1 MPPSNRRKRNNTVK
15 NLFSWLRGT
24 TIRARM
30 TAGFASVLLL
40 MVILTAEGV
49 REVNLID
56 HSMKVINDVNSVKQ
70 QYAVDFRGSVHDRA
84 IAVRDAV
91 LIDDEADLA
100 PILADIQRLEG
111 DYREAAAGMR
121 EIFSESNVTAEER
134 NALAAIQEIQ
144 ATTMPL
150 IEEVL
155 ERRQAGDIA
164 GAEQLLLDEA
174 APAFSTWLDDIN
186 TFITL
191 QEELNAAE
199 TGFARNIAE
208 NFQITM
214 ILLCLGALVIG
225 GLVATLLTRLL
236 LREFGA
242 EPYEVK
248 AFAEAVGNGDL
259 TRQVSLKPQYRN
271 SIMAAQVAM
280 AERLKKTVWEVRG
293 SAESVATNSE
303 QIAEGNHDLASR
315 TEQQASSLAETAS
328 AMEELGS
335 TVQHNADNA
344 AEARKQAANA
354 SSIAEEGG
362 EVVTQVVQTMRDI
375 DASSNEVADIITMID
390 GIAFQTNI
398 LALNAS
404 VEAARAGE
412 HGRGFAVVAQ
422 EVRELASRSAASAKE
437 INTLITANRK
447 RVEQGTELA
456 TRAGKTTEDVVASVK
471 RVTELMEEISN
482 ATAEQSDGVQQA
494 GEAVAQMDQVT
505 QQNAALVEQSASASN
520 NLKARAH
527 KLMELMSAFELGTAS
542 AQDARHSAQQPWAAT
557 GGAQQQASTS
567 APAPRLASTRHTARH
582 TTEEEEWET
591 F

>member
-1 MPPSNRRKRNNTVK
+1 
-15 NLFSWLRGT
+15 
-24 TIRARM
+24 M

-91 LIDDEADLA
+91 LVDDEADLA

-111 DYREAAAGMR
+111 NYREAAAGMR

-174 APAFSTWLDDIN
+174 APAFSAWLDDIN

-303 QIAEGNHDLASR
+303 QIAEGNNDLASR

-527 KLMELMSAFELGTAS
+527 KLMELMSAFQLGDVSSQAARQAGDRFQTADPQRAS
-542 AQDARHSAQQPWAAT
+542 AS
-557 GGAQQQASTS
+557 SL
-567 APAPRLASTRHTARH
+567 RLANSRRPARH

>member
-1 MPPSNRRKRNNTVK
+1 MPPSNRRKRNNRVK

-56 HSMKVINDVNSVKQ
+56 HSMQVINDVNSVKQ

-91 LIDDEADLA
+91 LVDDAADLT
-100 PILADIQRLEG
+100 PILADIQRLER

-164 GAEQLLLDEA
+164 GAKQLLLDAA

-259 TRQVSLKPQYRN
+259 TRQVALKPQYRN

-303 QIAEGNHDLASR
+303 QIAEGNNDLASR
-315 TEQQASSLAETAS
+315 TEQQASSLAETAA
-328 AMEELGS
+328 AMEQLGS

-422 EVRELASRSAASAKE
+422 EVRELASRSATSAKE
-437 INTLITANRK
+437 INTLITANRQ

-527 KLMELMSAFELGTAS
+527 TLMELMSTFELGTAS
-542 AQDARHSAQQPWAAT
+542 AQDTPYVAQRSWAAT
-557 GGAQQQASTS
+557 GGAQQPTSTA
-567 APAPRLASTRHTARH
+567 APAPRLTTPRRSVRHTA
-582 TTEEEEWET
+582 EEEEWEA

>member
-1 MPPSNRRKRNNTVK
+1 
-15 NLFSWLRGT
+15 
-24 TIRARM
+24 M

-40 MVILTAEGV
+40 MVILTAEGI

-91 LIDDEADLA
+91 LVDDEAALE

-111 DYREAAAGMR
+111 DYREAAVGMQ
-121 EIFSESNVTAEER
+121 EIFSESNVTADER
-134 NALAAIQEIQ
+134 NALAAIREIQ

-155 ERRQAGDIA
+155 ERRQAGDIT
-164 GAEQLLLDEA
+164 GAKQLLLDEA
-174 APAFSTWLDDIN
+174 APAFRTWLSDIN
-186 TFITL
+186 AFITL

-214 ILLCLGALVIG
+214 LVLCLVALVIG
-225 GLVATLLTRLL
+225 ALVATVLTRLL
-236 LREFGA
+236 LRELGA

-248 AFAEAVGNGDL
+248 AFAEAVGSGDL
-259 TRQVSLKPQYRN
+259 TRKVSLKPQYRN
-271 SIMAAQVAM
+271 SIMASQVAM
-280 AERLKKTVWEVRG
+280 AEQLKATVMQVRG

-303 QIAEGNHDLASR
+303 QIAEGNNELASR

-335 TVQHNADNA
+335 TVQQNADNA
-344 AEARKQAANA
+344 VEARKQAANA
-354 SSIAEEGG
+354 SQIAEEGG
-362 EVVTQVVQTMRDI
+362 EVVTQVVQTMHDI
-375 DASSNEVADIITMID
+375 DGSSREVAEIISMID

-437 INTLITANRK
+437 INALITANRK

-456 TRAGKTTEDVVASVK
+456 TQAGKTTEDVVASVK

-482 ATAEQSDGVQQA
+482 ATAEQRDGVQQA
-494 GEAVAQMDQVT
+494 GEAVTQMDQVT
-505 QQNAALVEQSASASN
+505 QQNATLVEQSASASN
-520 NLKARAH
+520 NLKERAH
-527 KLMELMSAFELGTAS
+527 KLMELMSAFQLGDVSSQATRQATDRS
-542 AQDARHSAQQPWAAT
+542 QVAPHSAGQQRAP
-557 GGAQQQASTS
+557 TS
-567 APAPRLASTRHTARH
+567 SLRLPSTRSTARH
-582 TTEEEEWET
+582 TPEEEWEA

>member
-1 MPPSNRRKRNNTVK
+1 
-15 NLFSWLRGT
+15 
-24 TIRARM
+24 
-30 TAGFASVLLL
+30 
-40 MVILTAEGV
+40 
-49 REVNLID
+49 
-56 HSMKVINDVNSVKQ
+56 
-70 QYAVDFRGSVHDRA
+70 
-84 IAVRDAV
+84 
-91 LIDDEADLA
+91 
-100 PILADIQRLEG
+100 
-111 DYREAAAGMR
+111 
-121 EIFSESNVTAEER
+121 
-134 NALAAIQEIQ
+134 
-144 ATTMPL
+144 MPL

-164 GAEQLLLDEA
+164 GAKQLLLDEA
-174 APAFSTWLDDIN
+174 GPAFRTWLNDIN
-186 TFITL
+186 AFITL

-214 ILLCLGALVIG
+214 LLLCLGALVIG

-271 SIMAAQVAM
+271 SIMAAQVSM
-280 AERLKKTVWEVRG
+280 AEKLKTTVLEVRG

-303 QIAEGNHDLASR
+303 QIAEGNNELSSR

-335 TVQHNADNA
+335 TVQQNADNA
-344 AEARKQAANA
+344 VEARKQAANA
-354 SSIAEEGG
+354 SQIAEEGG
-362 EVVTQVVQTMRDI
+362 EVVTQVVQTMHDI
-375 DASSNEVADIITMID
+375 DGSSREVAEIISMID

-437 INTLITANRK
+437 INALITANRK

-456 TRAGKTTEDVVASVK
+456 AQAGKTTEDVVASVK
-471 RVTELMEEISN
+471 RVTDLMEEISN
-482 ATAEQSDGVQQA
+482 ATAEQRDGVQQA
-494 GEAVAQMDQVT
+494 GEAVTQMDQVT

-542 AQDARHSAQQPWAAT
+542 AQDARHSAQQSWAAT

-567 APAPRLASTRHTARH
+567 APAPRLASSPRVLRRCTRSSLPHPRHTRLKPG
-582 TTEEEEWET
+582 
-591 F
+591 

>member
-1 MPPSNRRKRNNTVK
+1 MK
-15 NLFSWLRGT
+15 NIFSWLQGT
-24 TIRARM
+24 TIRTRM

-56 HSMKVINDVNSVKQ
+56 HSMEVINDVNSVKQ

-91 LIDDEADLA
+91 LVDDEADLE
-100 PILADIQRLEG
+100 PILADIERLEG
-111 DYREAAAGMR
+111 DYREAAAGMQDIVSR
-121 EIFSESNVTAEER
+121 GNITPDER
-134 NALAAIQEIQ
+134 NELAAIQEIK

-150 IEEVL
+150 IDEVI
-155 ERRQAGDIA
+155 ERRQAGDID
-164 GAEQLLLDEA
+164 GAKQLLLDEA
-174 APAFSTWLDDIN
+174 APAFRTWLNDIN
-186 TFITL
+186 AFITL
-191 QEELNAAE
+191 QQQLNATE

-214 ILLCLGALVIG
+214 LLLCLGALVIG
-225 GLVATLLTRLL
+225 GLVATVLTRLL
-236 LREFGA
+236 LRELGA
-242 EPYEVK
+242 EPHQVK

-259 TRQVSLKPQYRN
+259 TRKVTLKSKYRN
-271 SIMAAQVAM
+271 SIMAAQMAM
-280 AERLKKTVWEVRG
+280 AEQLKTTVMQVRG

-303 QIAEGNHDLASR
+303 QIAEGNNELSSR

-335 TVQHNADNA
+335 TVQQNADNA
-344 AEARKQAANA
+344 VEARKQAANA
-354 SSIAEEGG
+354 SQIAEDGG
-362 EVVTQVVQTMRDI
+362 EVVTQVVQTMHDI
-375 DASSNEVADIITMID
+375 DGSSKEVAEIISMID

-422 EVRELASRSAASAKE
+422 EVRELASRSASSAKE
-437 INTLITANRK
+437 INALITANRK

-456 TRAGKTTEDVVASVK
+456 TQAGKTTEQVVASVK

-482 ATAEQSDGVQQA
+482 ATAEQRDGVQQA
-494 GEAVAQMDQVT
+494 GEAVTQMDQVT
-505 QQNAALVEQSASASN
+505 QQNATLVQQSANASN
-520 NLKARAH
+520 NLKERAH
-527 KLMELMSAFELGTAS
+527 KLMELMSAFQLGDVSSQAVRQAADLSQGAS
-542 AQDARHSAQQPWAAT
+542 HSAGQQR
-557 GGAQQQASTS
+557 
-567 APAPRLASTRHTARH
+567 APGSSPRLSNTRSPAHHTV
-582 TTEEEEWET
+582 EEEWEA

>member
-1 MPPSNRRKRNNTVK
+1 MKT
-15 NLFSWLRGT
+15 LFSWLRGT
-24 TIRARM
+24 TIRARI

-70 QYAVDFRGSVHDRA
+70 QHAVDFRGSVHDRA

-91 LIDDEADLA
+91 LVDDEADLT
-100 PILADIQRLEG
+100 PIMADIQRLEG
-111 DYREAAAGMR
+111 NYRDAAADMR
-121 EIFSESNVTAEER
+121 EVFSEGNVTAEER
-134 NALAAIQEIQ
+134 NALAAIREIE

-164 GAEQLLLDEA
+164 GAKQLLLDEA
-174 APAFSTWLDDIN
+174 GPAFRTWLNDIN
-186 TFITL
+186 AFITL

-214 ILLCLGALVIG
+214 LLLCLGALVIG

-271 SIMAAQVAM
+271 SIMAAQVSM
-280 AERLKKTVWEVRG
+280 AEKLKTTVLEVRG

-303 QIAEGNHDLASR
+303 QIAEGNNELSSR

-335 TVQHNADNA
+335 TVQQNADNA
-344 AEARKQAANA
+344 VEARKQAANA
-354 SSIAEEGG
+354 SQIAEEGG
-362 EVVTQVVQTMRDI
+362 EVVTQVVQTMHDI
-375 DASSNEVADIITMID
+375 DGSSREVAEIISMID

-437 INTLITANRK
+437 INALITANRK

-456 TRAGKTTEDVVASVK
+456 AQAGKTTEDVVASVK
-471 RVTELMEEISN
+471 RVTDLMEEISN
-482 ATAEQSDGVQQA
+482 ATAEQRDGVQQA
-494 GEAVAQMDQVT
+494 GEAVTQMDQVT

-527 KLMELMSAFELGTAS
+527 KLMELMSAFELGAAS
-542 AQDARHSAQQPWAAT
+542 SQNARHAAERLRATT
-557 GGAQQQASTS
+557 GGAERQASTS
-567 APAPRLASTRHTARH
+567 APAPRLTSPRHTARQ
-582 TTEEEEWET
+582 TTKEEEWEA

>member
-1 MPPSNRRKRNNTVK
+1 
-15 NLFSWLRGT
+15 
-24 TIRARM
+24 M

-70 QYAVDFRGSVHDRA
+70 QHAVDFRGSVHDRA

-91 LIDDEADLA
+91 LVDDEADLT
-100 PILADIQRLEG
+100 PIMADIKRLEG
-111 DYREAAAGMR
+111 NYRDAAAGMR
-121 EIFSESNVTAEER
+121 EVFSEGNVTAEER

-164 GAEQLLLDEA
+164 GAKQLLLDEA
-174 APAFSTWLDDIN
+174 APAFRTWLNDIN
-186 TFITL
+186 AFITL

-214 ILLCLGALVIG
+214 VLLCLGALVIG

-259 TRQVSLKPQYRN
+259 TRQVSLKRQYRN
-271 SIMAAQVAM
+271 SIMAAQVSM
-280 AERLKKTVWEVRG
+280 AEKLKTTVLEVRG

-303 QIAEGNHDLASR
+303 QIAEGNNELASR

-335 TVQHNADNA
+335 TVQQNADNA
-344 AEARKQAANA
+344 VEARKQAANA
-354 SSIAEEGG
+354 SQIAEEGG
-362 EVVTQVVQTMRDI
+362 EVVTQVVQTMHDI
-375 DASSNEVADIITMID
+375 DASSNEVADIISMID

-422 EVRELASRSAASAKE
+422 EVRELASRSASSAKA
-437 INTLITANRK
+437 IHALITANRK

-456 TRAGKTTEDVVASVK
+456 TQAGKTTEDVVTSVK

-482 ATAEQSDGVQQA
+482 ATAEQRDGVQQA
-494 GEAVAQMDQVT
+494 GEAVTQMDQVT
-505 QQNAALVEQSASASN
+505 QQNATLVEQSASASN

-527 KLMELMSAFELGTAS
+527 KLMELMSAFELGAAS
-542 AQDARHSAQQPWAAT
+542 SQNARHAAERLRAAT

-567 APAPRLASTRHTARH
+567 APRLPNTRHTARQ
-582 TTEEEEWET
+582 TTKEEEWEA

>member
-1 MPPSNRRKRNNTVK
+1 MKTI
-15 NLFSWLRGT
+15 FSWLRGT
-24 TIRARM
+24 TIRARI

-70 QYAVDFRGSVHDRA
+70 QHAVDFRGSVHDRA

-91 LIDDEADLA
+91 LVDDEADLK
-100 PILADIQRLEG
+100 PIMADIKRLEG
-111 DYREAAAGMR
+111 DYREAATGMR
-121 EIFSESNVTAEER
+121 EIFSEGNVTAEER

-155 ERRQAGDIA
+155 KRRQAGDIA
-164 GAEQLLLDEA
+164 GAKQLLLDEA
-174 APAFSTWLDDIN
+174 GPAFRTWLNDIN
-186 TFITL
+186 AFITL

-214 ILLCLGALVIG
+214 LLLCLGALVIG

-271 SIMAAQVAM
+271 SIMAAQVSM
-280 AERLKKTVWEVRG
+280 AEKLKTTVLEVRG

-303 QIAEGNHDLASR
+303 QIAEGNNELSSR

-335 TVQHNADNA
+335 TVQQNADNA
-344 AEARKQAANA
+344 VEARKQAANA
-354 SSIAEEGG
+354 SQIAEEGG
-362 EVVTQVVQTMRDI
+362 EVVTQVVQTMHDI
-375 DASSNEVADIITMID
+375 DGSSREVAEIISMID

-437 INTLITANRK
+437 INALITANRK

-456 TRAGKTTEDVVASVK
+456 AQAGKTTEDVVASVK
-471 RVTELMEEISN
+471 RVTDLMEEISN
-482 ATAEQSDGVQQA
+482 ATAEQRDGVQQA
-494 GEAVAQMDQVT
+494 GEAVTQMDQVT

-527 KLMELMSAFELGTAS
+527 KLMELMSAFELGAGS
-542 AQDARHSAQQPWAAT
+542 SQNARHAAERLRATT
-557 GGAQQQASTS
+557 GGAERQASTS
-567 APAPRLASTRHTARH
+567 APRLPNTRHTARQ
-582 TTEEEEWET
+582 TTKEEEWEA

>member
-1 MPPSNRRKRNNTVK
+1 
-15 NLFSWLRGT
+15 
-24 TIRARM
+24 M

-40 MVILTAEGV
+40 MIILTAEGV

-91 LIDDEADLA
+91 LVDDEADLA
-100 PILADIQRLEG
+100 PILADIRRLEG
-111 DYREAAAGMR
+111 DYREAATGMR

-303 QIAEGNHDLASR
+303 QIAEGNNDLASR

-362 EVVTQVVQTMRDI
+362 EVVTQVVQTMRDT

-527 KLMELMSAFELGTAS
+527 KLMELMSAFQLGDVSSQA
-542 AQDARHSAQQPWAAT
+542 ARQAGDRFQAADP
-557 GGAQQQASTS
+557 QRASTS
-567 APAPRLASTRHTARH
+567 SLRLANSRRPARH

>member
-1 MPPSNRRKRNNTVK
+1 MKTI
-15 NLFSWLRGT
+15 FSWLQGT
-24 TIRARM
+24 SIRARM
-30 TAGFASVLLL
+30 TASFASVLLL

-91 LIDDEADLA
+91 LVDDEADLA

-111 DYREAAAGMR
+111 NYREAAADMR
-121 EIFSESNVTAEER
+121 EIFSGSKATAEER

-150 IEEVL
+150 IDEVL
-155 ERRQAGDIA
+155 ERRQAGGIT
-164 GAEQLLLDEA
+164 GAKQLLLDEA
-174 APAFSTWLDDIN
+174 APAFRTWLNDIN
-186 TFITL
+186 AFITL

-271 SIMAAQVAM
+271 SIMAAQAAM
-280 AERLKKTVWEVRG
+280 AEKLKTTVLEVRG

-303 QIAEGNHDLASR
+303 QIAEGNNELSSR

-335 TVQHNADNA
+335 TVQQNADNA
-344 AEARKQAANA
+344 VEARKQAANA
-354 SSIAEEGG
+354 SQIAEEGG
-362 EVVTQVVQTMRDI
+362 EVVTQVVQTMHDI
-375 DASSNEVADIITMID
+375 DGSSKEVAEIISMID

-422 EVRELASRSAASAKE
+422 EVRELASRSASSAKE
-437 INTLITANRK
+437 INALITANRK

-456 TRAGKTTEDVVASVK
+456 TQAGKTTEDVVTSVK

-482 ATAEQSDGVQQA
+482 ATAEQRDGVQQA
-494 GEAVAQMDQVT
+494 GEAVTQMDQVT
-505 QQNAALVEQSASASN
+505 QQNATLVEQSASASN
-520 NLKARAH
+520 NLKERAH
-527 KLMELMSAFELGTAS
+527 KLMELMSAFELGAAS
-542 AQDARHSAQQPWAAT
+542 SQDARHAAQRSWITT
-557 GGAQQQASTS
+557 GGAEQQASTS
-567 APAPRLASTRHTARH
+567 APAPRLTSPRHTSRH
-582 TTEEEEWET
+582 TSEEEWEA